1 MFEGADP
8 AFYSSAGNDI
18 TVRISRKGGRE
29 VSDTTGQSG
38 GPVLCPATGCN
49 VHSLHLGVVRT
60 RGGGFQTSGCV
71 CTGSA
76 VPAPPRAEHACV
88 APGFSLA
95 CTRTLNSP
103 APKFML
109 SQPVCGAGAA
119 PAGRS
124 GKKDGS
130 QLLVEVNN
138 GGGSKQRVVVV
149 TGASSLPSF
158 LLLAL

>member
-29 VSDTTGQSG
+29 VSDTTGESG

-60 RGGGFQTSGCV
+60 RGGGFQTSGRV
-71 CTGSA
+71 RTGSA

-103 APKFML
+103 APKLCFPNL
-109 SQPVCGAGAA
+109 SVAQAPRQLAGPARRTAA
-119 PAGRS
+119 SCLSR
-124 GKKDGS
+124 
-130 QLLVEVNN
+130 
-138 GGGSKQRVVVV
+138 
-149 TGASSLPSF
+149 
-158 LLLAL
+158 